1 MPRKGFEKVR
11 TGCITC
17 KVRKV
22 KCDEARP
29 ACRRCQTGA
38 RICGGYQAPPPGS
51 FSWSSLLQA
60 RPSTIPFSESSNA
73 ELRTLDFFR
82 CIVAPALTSPLG
94 SSFWT
99 HPVCQLAIQEPAAR
113 YAVLA
118 ISSLYEHF
126 DPFVYDS
133 SPSDGHSVAIS
144 YYNKAMRQVA
154 TSKHLDADAT
164 LLMSIL
170 FICIEFLRGNTSAA
184 IEHCRH
190 GINISGSL
198 GHASSDMA
206 AIINHLR
213 IFPFFFGATLSD
225 FPLLQSLNYPSH
237 RIHSLS
243 QAIETLDFLMSRSV
257 AILRA
262 FDPFR
267 LGMVDMSEIP
277 SSLILMQQDLSQELD
292 MWRTEFFNFTEKLEP
307 NDENR
312 VHLRILEVR
321 WHVCKIWLEISS
333 HQDET
338 YSDTFLDQF
347 ERIVELAREDATC
360 SKPSGPGRPNIFKF
374 EIGLAPLLYFVVIK
388 CRYLKLRLETW
399 SLLKI
404 VGHARESSWD
414 TNLLYSVAKRIIE
427 REHGIELPPC
437 IDKGWWENG
446 CLDYTLP
453 SNSQRVKDSYLEEET
468 ELHVDYDAL
477 RFIRRRIV
485 FFLSHGRK
493 VRDWIS
499 LPERI

>member
-29 ACRRCQTGA
+29 ACRRCQAGA

-51 FSWSSLLQA
+51 FSWGSLLQT

-94 SSFWT
+94 NSFWT
-99 HPVCQLAIQEPAAR
+99 HPVCQLAIQEPAVR

-126 DPFVYDS
+126 DPLVYDS
-133 SPSDGHSVAIS
+133 SPSDEHSIAVS

-170 FICIEFLRGNTSAA
+170 FICIEFLRGNTAAA

-190 GINISGSL
+190 GIHILGSL
-198 GHASSDMA
+198 GCASPDIA
-206 AIINHLR
+206 AIVNHLR

-225 FPLLQSLNYPSH
+225 FPLLHFLKYPSPS
-237 RIHSLS
+237 IYDLS
-243 QAIETLDFLMSRSV
+243 QAIETLDFLMSRCV

-267 LGMVDMSEIP
+267 LGIVDTEEIP
-277 SSLILMQQDLSQELD
+277 SSLILMQQDLSRDLD
-292 MWRTEFFNFTEKLEP
+292 IWRAEYFRFAENIEP
-307 NDENR
+307 NDDNR
-312 VHLRILEVR
+312 SHLRILEVR
-321 WHVCKIWLEISS
+321 WHVCKIWLQISS
-333 HQDET
+333 HRDET
-338 YSDTFLDQF
+338 FCDTFLTQF
-347 ERIVELAREDATC
+347 GCIVELAREYAAC
-360 SKPSGPGRPNIFKF
+360 CKPSVPGRPNIFKF

-388 CRYLKLRLETW
+388 CRYLKLRLEAW
-399 SLLKI
+399 SLLKV

-414 TNLLYSVAKRIIE
+414 TSLLYSVAKRIIE
-427 REHGIELPPC
+427 WEHGIELPPS
-437 IDKGWWENG
+437 IDKGWWETE

-468 ELHVDYDAL
+468 ELHVNCDAS
-477 RFIRRRIV
+477 RSTRRKIV

-499 LPERI
+499 LLERI